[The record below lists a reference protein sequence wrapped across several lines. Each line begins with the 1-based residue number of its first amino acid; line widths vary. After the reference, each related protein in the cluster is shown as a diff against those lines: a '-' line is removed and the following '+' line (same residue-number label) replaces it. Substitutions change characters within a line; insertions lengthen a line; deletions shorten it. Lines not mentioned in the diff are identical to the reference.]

1 MRKSK
6 NRPISSSKIDVS
18 KIPPPLPPVRN
29 IPPPLQKHQVQTS
42 EKSNSVGQAWMQGAA
57 LGAGSAIGRH
67 TIAGLSS
74 LFSDST
80 NANAIS
86 CFQIKQALE
95 ESSIHIE
102 DYESLY
108 LLLNDKC

>member
-42 EKSNSVGQAWMQGAA
+42 EKSNSVGQALMQGAA

-74 LFSDST
+74 LFSNNDNSNSKSPVRKKNNT
-80 NANAIS
+80 R
-86 CFQIKQALE
+86 
-95 ESSIHIE
+95 
-102 DYESLY
+102 
-108 LLLNDKC
+108 LL